1 MWFKIL
7 QCLDD
12 VGKILQNESLS
23 IDKELTHTSQSQQD
37 IHLLRESWHSICQ
50 EVKIPL

>member
-12 VGKILQNESLS
+12 ASKILQNARLA
-23 IDKELTHTSQSQQD
+23 IDKGLTHISQSQQD

>member
-7 QCLDD
+7 QCLND
-12 VGKILQNESLS
+12 VSKMLQNASLS
-23 IDKELTHTSQSQQD
+23 IDKELTHISQSQQD
-37 IHLLRESWHSICQ
+37 IHLLCESWHSICQ